1 MPPFPPRYI
10 LPRGVSFA
18 ANPGMP
24 LKARVG
30 IIGLGTV
37 GSGVLRLLAQQGGF
51 FSSRLNIDLTVSAVS
66 ARSAESLDTAPAG
79 AYRTTDPMEIC
90 ARPDVDIVL
99 ELAGG
104 CEGPLAW
111 ISAALR
117 NGKHV
122 VTANKALIA
131 AHGPELFPLAAKYR
145 RVLAFEGAVG
155 GSIPI
160 VKTLQESFV
169 ANDIDG
175 MACIINGTCN
185 HILTE
190 MTDRKIPFLD
200 ALKEAQALG
209 YAEADPTL
217 DVEGM
222 DAAHKLAILAAL
234 SYRKFVDYREM
245 SVTGIT
251 QITPLDLELAGESG
265 YAVKLLGVL
274 EPGPDGNLFA
284 HVYPALL
291 AKGHPLA
298 SIHGVSNAVFVKG
311 SAAGSHIL
319 SGPGAGGLPTASA
332 VVGDLIHVCRQ
343 MGNNLFSE
351 HTVNCMPREEKM
363 QLVPIGALVSEYY
376 LRFTLNDIP
385 GAIGEIATLLA
396 RYGISINFA
405 LQKVLPGRA
414 GVTILIL
421 TQKSRELDVRDAL
434 AKIHTFPFVAG
445 KTQLLRIYR

>member
-1 MPPFPPRYI
+1 M
-10 LPRGVSFA
+10 
-18 ANPGMP
+18 
-24 LKARVG
+24 KARVG

-37 GSGVLRLLAQQGGF
+37 GSGVLRLLEQQGRF
-51 FSSRLNIDLTVSAVS
+51 FSERLNIDVTVTAAC
-66 ARSAESLDTAPAG
+66 ARTANSLAAAPDG
-79 AYRTTDPMEIC
+79 AYKTTDPLELC

-104 CEGPLAW
+104 CAGPLAW
-111 ISAALR
+111 IGAALR

-131 AHGPELFPLAAKYR
+131 ESGPDLFPLAAQAR

-155 GSIPI
+155 GGIPI

-190 MTDRKIPFLD
+190 MAVRGIGFAQ
-200 ALKEAQALG
+200 ALAEAQALG
-209 YAEADPTL
+209 YAEADPAL
-217 DVEGM
+217 DVDGL

-234 SYRKFVDYREM
+234 GYRKFVDYREM

-251 QITPLDLELAGESG
+251 GVTPLDLELAAGLG

-274 EPGPDGNLFA
+274 APAADGRLFA

-291 AKGHPLA
+291 ARDHPLA
-298 SIHGVSNAVFVKG
+298 GIHGVLNAVFVKG

-319 SGPGAGGLPTASA
+319 SGPGAGGMPTASA

-343 MGNNLFSE
+343 MSNNLFSE
-351 HTVNCMPREEKM
+351 HTVNCMPKDQKM
-363 QLVPIGALVSEYY
+363 RLVPIGELESEFY
-376 LRFTLNDIP
+376 LRFTLNEIP
-385 GAIGEIATLLA
+385 GAIGEIANLLA
-396 RYGISINFA
+396 RFGVSINSA
-405 LQKVLPGRA
+405 LQKPVRGDA
-414 GVTILIL
+414 GKVGEGADGKDGVCILIL
-421 TQKSRELDVRDAL
+421 TQKARENDVRRAL
-434 AKIHTFPFVAG
+434 AKIESLPFTAAP
-445 KTQLLRIYR
+445 TRLFSIYR

>member
-1 MPPFPPRYI
+1 M
-10 LPRGVSFA
+10 
-18 ANPGMP
+18 
-24 LKARVG
+24 KARVG

-37 GSGVLRLLAQQGGF
+37 GTGVLKLLGQQGGF
-51 FSSRLNIDLTVSAVS
+51 FSSRLSIDIQITAVC
-66 ARSAESLDTAPAG
+66 ARTEKSLAKAPAG
-79 AYRTTDPMEIC
+79 AFRTTDPLTLC

-111 ISAALR
+111 IGAALR

-131 AHGPELFPLAAKYR
+131 GYGPDLFPLAALNR
-145 RVLAFEGAVG
+145 RVLAFEASVG

-185 HILTE
+185 YILTE
-190 MTDRKIPFLD
+190 MSARKAPFAD
-200 ALKEAQALG
+200 VLKEAQALG
-209 YAEADPTL
+209 YAEADPSL
-217 DVEGM
+217 DVEGL
-222 DAAHKLAILAAL
+222 DSAHKLAILAAL

-245 SVTGIT
+245 SVSGISHVT
-251 QITPLDLELAGESG
+251 SLDLELAAELG

-274 EPGPDGNLFA
+274 EPYPDGNLFA

-291 AKGHPLA
+291 AKNHPLA
-298 SIHGVSNAVFVKG
+298 SIQGVSNAVFVKG

-319 SGPGAGGLPTASA
+319 SGPGAGGMPTASA

-343 MGNNLFSE
+343 MSNNLFSE

-363 QLVPIGALVSEYY
+363 QLAPIGALVGEYY
-376 LRFTLNDIP
+376 LRFTLCDIP
-385 GAIGEIATLLA
+385 GAIGEISTLLA

-405 LQKVLPGRA
+405 LQKVLAARE
-414 GVTILIL
+414 GVTVLML
-421 TQKSRELDVRDAL
+421 TQKSREVDVRDAL
-434 AKIHTFPFVAG
+434 ARIHSFPFVAG
-445 KTQLLRIYR
+445 KTQMLRIYR